1 MAEGKAQMTMET
13 QHYPRDLALSLSFK
27 MIRDI
32 AVESFLLWSS
42 CLQVVHTECVLL
54 SSCSHD
60 ASRELSAFRLIPQS
74 EYH

>member
-13 QHYPRDLALSLSFK
+13 QHYPRDLAVSLSFK

-42 CLQVVHTECVLL
+42 YLQVVHTERVLL
-54 SSCSHD
+54 SLCSHN
-60 ASRELSAFRLIPQS
+60 ASRELIAFRFTPES